1 MKIPFKLTFWRVV
14 GAIIAISAIYM
25 AICVTFFVLGSSQ
38 KWEHDC
44 AISEK
49 LGYHNSSEGGYI
61 YDLQTMEIIIP
72 YVNRY
77 IEPLAN
83 DSIAIF
89 WWGDKRGYFNINSGE
104 IISQPQ
110 YEAAWLFSSGVGAAA
125 KGDSILFIGLD
136 GKPIHNKKF
145 KRIKGEE
152 YIYKGDYCTIKV
164 ADKYGA
170 IDKNG
175 EWVIQPEWDYT
186 EVWAN
191 GLLTAWKNGRSVT
204 VYDRDSIMP
213 FPNRLD
219 IVGDT
224 IYSYS
229 DSTRIYIRQRKSDRH
244 PQ

>member
-1 MKIPFKLTFWRVV
+1 MNIPFKVTFWRVV
-14 GAIIAISAIYM
+14 GAIIALATVYM
-25 AICVTFFVLGSSQ
+25 AICVTFFVLGSSH
-38 KWEHDC
+38 KWEHDHT
-44 AISEK
+44 ISER
-49 LGYHNSSEGGYI
+49 LGYHSSSEVCYI
-61 YDLQTMEIIIP
+61 YDLQTKEIIIP
-72 YVNRY
+72 DVNNY
-77 IEPLAN
+77 IEPRGN

-89 WWGDKRGYFNINSGE
+89 WWGNKRGYFNVNSGE

-110 YEAAWLFSSGVGAAA
+110 YEAAWLFSSGVGAVA
-125 KGDSILFIGLD
+125 KNDSIFFIGLD

-152 YIYKGDYCTIKV
+152 YLYRGEYCTIKV
-164 ADKYGA
+164 EEKYGA
-170 IDKNG
+170 IDKSG
-175 EWVIQPEWDYT
+175 EWIIEPEWDYT

-204 VYDRDSIMP
+204 VYDSDSIMP

-229 DSTRIYIRQRKSDRH
+229 DSTRIYIRQRGLTEVN
-244 PQ
+244 

>member
-1 MKIPFKLTFWRVV
+1 MMNIPFKVTFRRVIV
-14 GAIIAISAIYM
+14 TIIAIGTIY
-25 AICVTFFVLGSSQ
+25 ISLCVAFFVLGDANR
-38 KWEHDC
+38 KEYDWV
-44 AISEK
+44 ISDK
-49 LGYHNSSEGGYI
+49 LGYHRSKDVRYI
-61 YDLQTMEIIIP
+61 YDLHTKEIIIP
-72 YVNRY
+72 DVNNY
-77 IEPLAN
+77 IEPRGN

-89 WWGDKRGYFNINSGE
+89 WWGDKRGYFNIYSGE

-110 YEAAWLFSSGVGAAA
+110 YEAAWLFSSGVGAVA
-125 KGDSILFIGLD
+125 KGDSIFFIGLD

-152 YIYKGDYCTIKV
+152 YLYKGDYCTIKV
-164 ADKYGA
+164 GDKYGA

-229 DSTRIYIRQRKSDRH
+229 DSTRIYIRQRNLE
-244 PQ
+244 